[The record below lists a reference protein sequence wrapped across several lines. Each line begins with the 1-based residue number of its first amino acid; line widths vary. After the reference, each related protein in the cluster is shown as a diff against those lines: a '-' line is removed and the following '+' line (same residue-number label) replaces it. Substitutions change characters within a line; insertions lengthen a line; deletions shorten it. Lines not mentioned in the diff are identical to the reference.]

1 MACRRHPCLF
11 SRVLRAGTGSPAI
24 GILGDAKRS
33 DKIFSELPHAVRLL
47 PTALVPV
54 PAALPGRGAGWP
66 GLRPVGP
73 SSDGGTMCRRVFRSP
88 RPSPARR
95 PLPTVHQ
102 LVHSPPTRRTAPEP
116 GRPARPSPPP
126 GHPPPTAR
134 PSTGRWTAS
143 KERQHDP
150 TKEGHRAAAGSLYR
164 RRGRGGGRVVDDPL
178 VHSAADGSMAPG
190 VAETWSVEGGTAR
203 FTLREGVT
211 CEDGAP
217 LTASD
222 VAAEYNHIADPANK
236 SPLRPSLLSHRWQ
249 PRESHTR
256 HPWVSQTPRTA
267 RSTRS
272 RR

>member
-1 MACRRHPCLF
+1 MSSLPLLARSSCGNRFPGHRH
-11 SRVLRAGTGSPAI
+11 SRGREAI
-24 GILGDAKRS
+24 GQD
-33 DKIFSELPHAVRLL
+33 LL
-47 PTALVPV
+47 RT
-54 PAALPGRGAGWP
+54 
-66 GLRPVGP
+66 
-73 SSDGGTMCRRVFRSP
+73 
-88 RPSPARR
+88 PARR
-95 PLPTVHQ
+95 PPPADRAGPGARRAARSGCRVARPSPGGSVFGRGHHVPPGFSFPATITGPAAAAYCSSTRPLA
-102 LVHSPPTRRTAPEP
+102 PPTRRTAPEP

-164 RRGRGGGRVVDDPL
+164 RRGRGGGRVVDGPL

-222 VAAEYNHIADPANK
+222 VAAEYHHIADPANK